1 MEESVAKQI
10 RLATELGEAE
20 LEDVVARQV
29 LDEEE
34 QEVEN
39 ALSKVKDAKGLNG
52 MGSAAANAM
61 WTEILANT
69 ERKSPVTLRISDDVM
84 RRIRL
89 KAREEGLPYQTLI
102 NSVLHKFA
110 HGRSSSRD

>member
-1 MEESVAKQI
+1 MAKRSR
-10 RLATELGEAE
+10 RLATELSEGELDNLIAK
-20 LEDVVARQV
+20 QV

-34 QEVEN
+34 QEIEV
-39 ALSKVKDAKGLNG
+39 ALRKVKDVKDLKG
-52 MGSAAANAM
+52 MGRVAANAM
-61 WTEILANT
+61 WQDILANT
-69 ERKSPVTLRISDDVM
+69 ERKSPVTLRISEDVM

-110 HGRSSSRD
+110 YGRTSGRD